1 MTCQFGFIS
10 RKALRYGK
18 DCGRRCRRV
27 IKFMGVAYPVCW
39 YHARRVKQ
47 ELRERRVRSRL
58 MWRNPGP
65 RLHGARDTSCPV
77 QREFRFLAE
86 GSVYEPVESV
96 SRCDC

>member
-1 MTCQFGFIS
+1 MTCKFGFIS

-58 MWRNPGP
+58 IWKKPGP
-65 RLHGARDTSCPV
+65 RLRPGESPLSHV
-77 QREFRFLAE
+77 QMSITFEKETDGRSYRPLR
-86 GSVYEPVESV
+86 GIT
-96 SRCDC
+96 R